1 MMFIGLGLSGVVPV
15 IHGAF
20 IYGFQGLEDRMS
32 LSWVVLH
39 GAMYIFGAVLY
50 AVCLLL
56 LFPPSSDS
64 DKIGSMAGKKCSRCL

>member
-1 MMFIGLGLSGVVPV
+1 MMFVGLGVSGVVPV

-50 AVCLLL
+50 AVCSLPLLA
-56 LFPPSSDS
+56 SSADS
-64 DKIGSMAGKKCSRCL
+64 YKIGSLAREKCPWRI